1 MSNRLLP
8 LTAVLAMMVL
18 PVAVFSAEAVSVE
31 SRIENVRETF
41 SVLDT
46 RAAACLA
53 AREDNASAGPDAC
66 ANFLSAIDGPL
77 VATYLSDCGSLKQWR
92 DEFIDTP
99 TPADSSRRETERNLQ
114 RLRDIEFYCG
124 EDALS
129 RRTDNVQSAFNS
141 IRQEQL
147 NQQYPGAGSAL
158 NRLQFERALLE
169 LRRQS
174 ETSQNSEQRRLNAET
189 ERLWNELE
197 LELIRQRIDSRLFR

>member
-1 MSNRLLP
+1 MSNRP
-8 LTAVLAMMVL
+8 LTLVAVLVMMT
-18 PVAVFSAEAVSVE
+18 PPGAVFSAEAASVE
-31 SRIENVRETF
+31 SRIENARETF

-53 AREDNASAGPDAC
+53 AREDNGSDGSDAC
-66 ANFLSAIDGPL
+66 ANFISAIDGPL

-92 DEFIDTP
+92 DAFISTP
-99 TPADSSRRETERNLQ
+99 APADSSRGETERNLQ

-129 RRTDNVQSAFNS
+129 RRTDNVQTAFNS

-147 NQQYPGAGSAL
+147 NRQYSGTGTAL
-158 NRLQFERALLE
+158 NRLQFERALME

-174 ETSQNSEQRRLNAET
+174 DTSQNSEQHRLNAET
-189 ERLWNELE
+189 EKLWNELE
-197 LELIRQRIDSRLFR
+197 LELIRQQIDSRPFR